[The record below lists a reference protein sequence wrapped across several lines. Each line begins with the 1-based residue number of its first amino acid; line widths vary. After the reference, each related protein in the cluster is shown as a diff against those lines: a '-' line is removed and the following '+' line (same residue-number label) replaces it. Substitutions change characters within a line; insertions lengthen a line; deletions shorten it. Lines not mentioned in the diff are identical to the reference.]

1 MPYLSIHQHVL
12 STGIY
17 RVKVAQV
24 SENRQSVLTGTD
36 YDGKLKFEKKAR
48 QSTNRARRAKKRSAA
63 SSVSVT
69 PSTPTSSTSA
79 AAKKT
84 QIKKKKNN
92 NNNMVSR
99 ISVGFGVA
107 GAKRMSS
114 RRRRH

>member
-1 MPYLSIHQHVL
+1 M
-12 STGIY
+12 
-17 RVKVAQV
+17 KVAQV

-48 QSTNRARRAKKRSAA
+48 QSTNRARRAKKRSAS
-63 SSVSVT
+63 SSVSAT

-84 QIKKKKNN
+84 QMMKKKKKKKKS
-92 NNNMVSR
+92 M